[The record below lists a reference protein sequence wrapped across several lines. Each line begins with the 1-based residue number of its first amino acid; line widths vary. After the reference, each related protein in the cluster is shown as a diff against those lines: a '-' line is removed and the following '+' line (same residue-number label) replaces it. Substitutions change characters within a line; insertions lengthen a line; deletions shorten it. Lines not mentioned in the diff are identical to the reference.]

1 MTLGTAVH
9 ACDPSMPL
17 LSVSFLDLSVYSTPK
32 DGVCGSNTVV
42 HKFASVGTEVCLV
55 VGMVLDL
62 DKVQKENPWRNLRT
76 QLSIFH
82 FDSGRR
88 KK

>member
-1 MTLGTAVH
+1 M
-9 ACDPSMPL
+9 
-17 LSVSFLDLSVYSTPK
+17 PK

-42 HKFASVGTEVCLV
+42 HQFASVGTEVCLV
-55 VGMVLDL
+55 VGMVL

-88 KK
+88 KKNIVL